1 VPALHQTGI
10 EDYKDE
16 YLRCRGL
23 RSHTWQFKTDWNVVR
38 GPRGRLIEF
47 TQVLSCMSCTT
58 QRHTTYEV
66 TRTGHFRRKGAPQY
80 KYAEG
85 YQVHRGNPIELD
97 DARDELIM
105 RQLKQSLDAELM
117 NRLENMRLIAGKQG
131 RKDDDEGK
139 VVHLSKKAV

>member
-1 VPALHQTGI
+1 MPVRHETGI
-10 EDYKDE
+10 DDYKDE

-58 QRHTTYEV
+58 QRLQTYEV
-66 TRTGHFRRKGAPQY
+66 TRSGHFKRKGSTQY

-97 DARDELIM
+97 EARDELIM
-105 RQLKQSLDAELM
+105 RQLKQSLDSELM
-117 NRLENMRLIAGKQG
+117 NRLENMRLIAGKG
-131 RKDDDEGK
+131 RKSRDDEE
-139 VVHLSKKAV
+139 VPHLRAVGA